1 MILTI
6 LHPGEMGVSVAAAA
20 VSSGHRVLWVSEGRS
35 EATKKRASFHK
46 LEDIKTLSRISE
58 SEMVFS
64 ICPPQSAVK
73 VAEAVAETGFE
84 GLYMDA
90 NAGSPE
96 KKHLI
101 HKLLESNNIDFVD
114 GGIIGPPANSE
125 GSTRLYVSGERCDEI
140 KDVFTDGFLSVLTL
154 GDEVGK
160 AASLKIAYGA
170 WTKGASALILAVRA
184 MAKNAGVEED
194 LLHEWGLSQP
204 DAEAM
209 TLISATLNPPKAWR
223 FVSEMNEISE
233 TFASNGV
240 PNVFWDAAAEVYER
254 LKDFKN
260 VPNEKVNIDLVLEKL
275 IEPNED
281 I

>member
-6 LHPGEMGVSVAAAA
+6 LHPGEMGVSVATAAI
-20 VSSGHRVLWVSEGRS
+20 SSGHRVLWVSEGRS

-46 LEDIKTLSRISE
+46 LEDIKTLSNIHE
-58 SEMVFS
+58 SDIVFS
-64 ICPPQSAVK
+64 ICPPQSAIE
-73 VAEAVAETGFE
+73 VAKAVAETGFE

-101 HKLLESNNIDFVD
+101 NKLLESNNIDFVD

-125 GSTRLYVSGERCDEI
+125 GSTRLYVSGERCEEI
-140 KDVFTDGFLSVLTL
+140 KAIFTDGFLSVLSL
-154 GDEVGK
+154 GGEVGK

-170 WTKGASALILAVRA
+170 WTKGASALILTVRA

-204 DAEAM
+204 GAEAM
-209 TLISATLNPPKAWR
+209 TLMSATLNPPKAWR

-240 PNVFWDAAAEVYER
+240 PNVFWDAAAAVSNTH
-254 LKDFKN
+254 LTL
-260 VPNEKVNIDLVLEKL
+260 PTKL
-275 IEPNED
+275 LL
-281 I
+281 

>member
-6 LHPGEMGVSVAAAA
+6 LHPGEMGISVAAAA
-20 VSSGHRVLWVSEGRS
+20 ISSGHRVLWVSENRS
-35 EATKKRASFHK
+35 EATKSRASFQK

-64 ICPPQSAVK
+64 ICPPQSAIE
-73 VAEAVAETGFE
+73 VAKAVSETGFE

-96 KKHLI
+96 KKHQI
-101 HKLLESNNIDFVD
+101 NNLLKASNIDFVD

-125 GSTRLYVSGERCDEI
+125 GSTRLYVSGERSDDV
-140 KDVFTDGFLSVLTL
+140 KAVFTDGFLGVHSL
-154 GDEVGK
+154 GNEIGK

-170 WTKGASALILAVRA
+170 WTKGASALILTVRA

-194 LLHEWGLSQP
+194 LLKEWDLSQP
-204 DAEAM
+204 DAEEM
-209 TLISATLNPPKAWR
+209 TLLSATLNSPKAWR
-223 FVSEMNEISE
+223 FVYEMNEISE

-240 PNVFWDAAAEVYER
+240 PNIFWDAAAEVYER
-254 LKDFKN
+254 LRDFKN
-260 VPNEKVNIDLVLEKL
+260 SPNEEINIDSVLKKL

>member
-6 LHPGEMGVSVAAAA
+6 LHPGEMGVSVAVAA

-35 EATKKRASFHK
+35 EATRKRASDQK
-46 LEDIKTLSRISE
+46 LEDIRTLSGIRE
-58 SEMVFS
+58 SDMVFS
-64 ICPPQSAVK
+64 ICPPQSAIE
-73 VAEAVAETGFE
+73 VAKAVTETGFK
-84 GLYMDA
+84 GLYVDA

-101 HKLLESNNIDFVD
+101 HNLLEANDIDFVD
-114 GGIIGPPANSE
+114 GGIIGLPASSE
-125 GSTRLYVSGERCDEI
+125 GSTRLYVSGERSNEVEA
-140 KDVFTDGFLSVLTL
+140 VFTDGFLSVRSL
-154 GDEVGK
+154 GDEIGK
-160 AASLKIAYGA
+160 AAALKIAYGA
-170 WTKGASALILAVRA
+170 WTKGSSALILAVRA
-184 MAKNAGVEED
+184 MARSAGVEED

-204 DAEAM
+204 NAETM
-209 TLISATLNPPKAWR
+209 TLLAAALNAPKAWR
-223 FVSEMNEISE
+223 FISEMDEISK

-254 LKDFKN
+254 LEGFKN
-260 VPNEKVNIDLVLEKL
+260 LPDDQVNIDSVLRKL

>member
-6 LHPGEMGVSVAAAA
+6 LHPGEMGVSVATAAI
-20 VSSGHRVLWVSEGRS
+20 SSGHRVLWVSEGRS

-46 LEDIKTLSRISE
+46 LEDIKTLSNIHE
-58 SEMVFS
+58 SDIVFS
-64 ICPPQSAVK
+64 ICPPQSAIE
-73 VAEAVAETGFE
+73 VAKAVAETGFE

-101 HKLLESNNIDFVD
+101 NKLLEGNNIDFVD

-140 KDVFTDGFLSVLTL
+140 KAVFTDGFLSVLSL
-154 GDEVGK
+154 GDEIGK

-170 WTKGASALILAVRA
+170 WTKGSSALILTVRA

-204 DAEAM
+204 GAEAM
-209 TLISATLNPPKAWR
+209 TLMSATLNPPKAWR

-275 IEPNED
+275 IKPNED

>member
-46 LEDIKTLSRISE
+46 LEEIKTLSNIRE
-58 SEMVFS
+58 SDMVFS
-64 ICPPQSAVK
+64 ICPPQSAIE
-73 VAEAVAETGFE
+73 VAKAVAETGFE

-101 HKLLESNNIDFVD
+101 HELLESNNIDFVD

-125 GSTRLYVSGERCDEI
+125 GSTRLYVSGKRCEEI
-140 KDVFTDGFLSVLTL
+140 EAIFTDGFLSVLSL
-154 GDEVGK
+154 GGEVGK

-170 WTKGASALILAVRA
+170 WTKGASALILTVRA

-204 DAEAM
+204 GAEAM
-209 TLISATLNPPKAWR
+209 TLMSATLNPPKAWR
-223 FVSEMNEISE
+223 FISEMNEISE

-254 LKDFKN
+254 LKDFKD
-260 VPNEKVNIDLVLEKL
+260 VPNEQVNIDLVLQKL

>member
-6 LHPGEMGVSVAAAA
+6 LHPGEMGISVAAAA
-20 VSSGHRVLWVSEGRS
+20 ISSGHRVLWVSEGRS
-35 EATKKRASFHK
+35 EATKSRASFQK
-46 LEDIKTLSRISE
+46 LEDIKTLSKISE

-64 ICPPQSAVK
+64 ICPPQSAME
-73 VAEAVAETGFE
+73 VAKAVSETGFE

-101 HKLLESNNIDFVD
+101 NDLLKASNIDFVD

-140 KDVFTDGFLSVLTL
+140 KDVFTDGFLSVHSV
-154 GDEVGK
+154 GHEIGK

-170 WTKGASALILAVRA
+170 WTKGSSALILAVRA
-184 MAKNAGVEED
+184 MAKNAGVEKD

-204 DAEAM
+204 NAEAM
-209 TLISATLNPPKAWR
+209 TLLSATLNSPKAWR

-254 LKDFKN
+254 LTDFKN
-260 VPNEKVNIDLVLEKL
+260 LPNDRVDIDSVLQKL